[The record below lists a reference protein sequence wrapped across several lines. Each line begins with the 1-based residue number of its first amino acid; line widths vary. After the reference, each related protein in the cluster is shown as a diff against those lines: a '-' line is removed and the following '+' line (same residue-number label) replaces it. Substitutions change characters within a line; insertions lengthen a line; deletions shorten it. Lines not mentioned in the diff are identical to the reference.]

1 MHDVLIKNVSVAY
14 QQHNILD
21 NLTTHIQGGKI
32 TAIIGPN
39 GSGKSTLLKT
49 IAKVLKIKSGNILI
63 HNRCS
68 KAYQRKEFAKI
79 LAFLAQTQHAPREL
93 TVRHLV
99 SYGRYA
105 HQSFFK
111 KKSLDDQRN
120 IDWALNVTNLS
131 HLQDKVFHELSGGQ
145 QQRAWIAM
153 ALTQNSKYLLLDEPT
168 TYLDIKYQLDILKL
182 LTKLNTQEQKT
193 IIMVLHDINHA
204 IRYAHNI
211 ILMKNGKFYA
221 HETVQNLLKTEYLND
236 VFGIKFD
243 VFYDNNSLPI
253 VLPLQE

>member
-1 MHDVLIKNVSVAY
+1 MYDVVIKNISVAY
-14 QQHNILD
+14 QDQNILHD
-21 NLTTHIQGGKI
+21 LTTTIQGGKI

-49 IAKVLKIKSGNILI
+49 IAKILKIKSGNILI

-68 KAYQRKEFAKI
+68 KSYQRKEFAKI
-79 LAFLAQTQHAPREL
+79 LALLAQTQHAPREL

-105 HQSFFK
+105 HQSLFK
-111 KKSLDDQRN
+111 KKSLEDDKN
-120 IDWALNVTNLS
+120 IDWALDVTNLS
-131 HLQDKVFHELSGGQ
+131 HLQDKVVHELSGGQ

-168 TYLDIKYQLDILKL
+168 TYLDIKYQLDVLNL
-182 LTKLNTQEQKT
+182 LQTLNKNEKKT

-211 ILMKNGKFYA
+211 ILMKNGKVYA
-221 HETVQNLLKTEYLND
+221 NETVQNLLKFKIELLND
-236 VFGIKFD
+236 VFGINFNI
-243 VFYDNNSLPI
+243 FYGQNVPI
-253 VLPLQE
+253 LVPVT